1 MNIIS
6 VSILAVFVSFV
17 SLYLKKYLPEY
28 AYALNIITVI
38 IIILMILNKILP
50 IAEKLKSLI
59 TYSKISN
66 EYFFCVIK
74 SIGICF
80 ISQFASNCCS
90 DAGEKNL
97 ALKVEFAGK
106 ISILLIS
113 MPLFEKIMQTAID
126 IIGAK

>member
-17 SLYLKKYLPEY
+17 SLYLKKTLPEY

-50 IAEKLKSLI
+50 IAEKVKRLI

-97 ALKVEFAGK
+97 ALQVEFVGK
-106 ISILLIS
+106 VSVLVIS

-126 IIGAK
+126 IMGAK